1 MVLLCVTLLFVN
13 EATRFRR
20 WLVVGFAV
28 VIGSTVIWWWL
39 VAGSFAEQI
48 G

>member
-1 MVLLCVTLLFVN
+1 MRHAAVRERGTAV
-13 EATRFRR
+13 RR
-20 WLVVGFAV
+20 CLAVGLAV
-28 VIGSTVIWWWL
+28 VSGSTVVWWWL